1 MPSKPRVLL
10 VDDNQDDI
18 LLTRRSLEKN
28 NFEVISVTSIEEAFK
43 QIAEQ
48 SFDVLIT
55 DLHLP
60 EAGDGFAVV
69 TAMRHTQP
77 DVLVL
82 VVSDFPDME
91 RAMSAVLLQADEIL
105 VKPCEA
111 GQVADLL
118 RKKMLQPKSSPK
130 RAKESVA
137 SILERD
143 ATVMIGR
150 WLSRLEQVGEL
161 ISLPLTSEERTA
173 HLPDII
179 NNIATRLRK
188 TRIIEA
194 IGIPSAAA
202 VAHGQ
207 LRYRQGYTPPLI
219 VQESRILQ
227 VCIFEDIQRNL
238 SSVDFSFVLPDIML
252 IADEVDSQLAQ
263 TIASFL
269 TMQTVAAGASA

>member
-1 MPSKPRVLL
+1 MPTKPKVLL
-10 VDDNQDDI
+10 VDDNQDEI
-18 LLTRRSLEKN
+18 LLTRRSLEKK
-28 NFEVISVTSIEEAFK
+28 NFEVVSVTSVTEAFK

-55 DLHLP
+55 DLHMP

-69 TAMRHTQP
+69 AAMRHTQP

-82 VVSDFPDME
+82 VVSDFPDMQ

-105 VKPCEA
+105 MKPCEA
-111 GQVADLL
+111 DQVVDLL
-118 RKKMLQPKSSPK
+118 QKKMLEPKSSPK
-130 RAKESVA
+130 QVKESVA
-137 SILERD
+137 SILEHD
-143 ATVMIGR
+143 ATTIIGR
-150 WLSRLEQVGEL
+150 WLSRLEQVEEL
-161 ISLPLTSEERTA
+161 ISLPLTSDERTA

-179 NNIATRLRK
+179 KNIATRLRK
-188 TRIIEA
+188 TRVIEA
-194 IGIPSAAA
+194 IANPSKAA

-207 LRYRQGYTPPLI
+207 LRYRQGYSAPLI

-238 SSVDFSFVLPDIML
+238 SSVNFSFVLPDVML
-252 IADEVDSQLAQ
+252 IADEVDSQLSQ

-269 TMQTVAAGASA
+269 TMKEAAAGASA

>member
-1 MPSKPRVLL
+1 MPTKPKVLL
-10 VDDNQDDI
+10 VDDNQDEI
-18 LLTRRSLEKN
+18 LLTRRSLEKK
-28 NFEVISVTSIEEAFK
+28 NFEVVSATSVTEAFK

-55 DLHLP
+55 DLHMP
-60 EAGDGFAVV
+60 EPGDGFAVV
-69 TAMRHTQP
+69 TAMRHSQP

-82 VVSDFPDME
+82 VVSDFPDMQ

-118 RKKMLQPKSSPK
+118 QKKILEPKSSPK

-137 SILERD
+137 SILEHD
-143 ATVMIGR
+143 ATAIIGR

-161 ISLPLTSEERTA
+161 ISLPLTSDEHTA

-179 NNIATRLRK
+179 KNIATRLRK

-194 IGIPSAAA
+194 IATPSAAA

-207 LRYRQGYTPPLI
+207 LRYGQGYSAPLI

-238 SSVDFSFVLPDIML
+238 SSVDFTFVLPDVML
-252 IADEVDSQLAQ
+252 IADEVDSQLSQ

-269 TMQTVAAGASA
+269 TMKEAAAGASA